1 MALETEGQAPQADR
15 RDMLAEAF
23 DKIETAP
30 QEVVQAPAEEAKP
43 DRPRDEHGRFAKTEA
58 ERKQEAKDEA
68 GKAPE
73 QVAAPV
79 AAPVEEAEAPAW
91 RRPPTSW
98 KKDFHDIYGSLDP
111 KVQEYVWER
120 ENQMRAGVENVIPKA
135 KFADEINTAIE
146 PFMPTIRGLGLDAP
160 RAIRGLMEAD
170 HALRTLPYEQK
181 VQYAAQV
188 LGQYGIDLNNM
199 QGVPQQSVMD
209 PTIHAL
215 QNELMQLKGW
225 QQTFTQQQQEQQ
237 EQQLRNEIDAFAQKA
252 EYYEIARPFMVPLL
266 QKGEAGNLQEAYEK
280 VTGPGGVLHDLI
292 SARSQAATQK
302 QTIQQADAVAK
313 SARKAAVSPRSFTP
327 GTPSAANAQDR
338 RSMLAEQ
345 FNNMSERL

>member
-1 MALETEGQAPQADR
+1 MALETEGPAPQADR

-23 DKIETAP
+23 DALP
-30 QEVVQAPAEEAKP
+30 QDAAQTQAPSEEAKP

-68 GKAPE
+68 AKAPE

-79 AAPVEEAEAPAW
+79 TTAPVEEAEAPAW

-98 KKDFHDIYGSLDP
+98 KKDFHDLYGTLDP
-111 KVQEYVWER
+111 KMQEYVWER
-120 ENQMRAGVENVIPKA
+120 ENQMRSGVEPLIPKA
-135 KFADEINTAIE
+135 KFADEINAAIE
-146 PFMPTIRGLGLDAP
+146 PFLPTIRGLGIDPP

-170 HALRTLPYEQK
+170 HQLRNLPYEQK
-181 VQYAAQV
+181 VQYAAQL

-199 QGVPQQSVMD
+199 QGVPQQNVAD
-209 PTIHAL
+209 PAYHAL
-215 QNELMQLKGW
+215 QNKLLQLEGW
-225 QQTFTQQQQEQQ
+225 KESFTQQQQEQQ

-266 QKGEAGNLQEAYEK
+266 QKAEAGSLQEAYEK

-292 SARSQAATQK
+292 AARSQASSQK
-302 QTIQQADAVAK
+302 QTVLQADAVAK

-327 GTPSAANAQDR
+327 GTPTATNAQDR

-345 FNNMSERL
+345 FNNVSERL